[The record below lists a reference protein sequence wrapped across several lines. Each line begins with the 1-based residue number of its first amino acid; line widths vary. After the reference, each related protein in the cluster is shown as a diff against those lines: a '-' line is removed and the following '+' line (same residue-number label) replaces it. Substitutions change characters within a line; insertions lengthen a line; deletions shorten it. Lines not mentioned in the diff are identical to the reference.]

1 MAEKSF
7 LGIFEKLMSPL
18 HNMSIAL
25 TSIAALSV
33 HAFLTNVFEP
43 VTHLYHTVL
52 LTFPLTVTLLILAL
66 VLYNLD
72 WKKVSFLHV
81 ILSVI
86 PLALLLMLFTYIS
99 EKYGLEKMGENG
111 LHEKSAT
118 AEHEK
123 KDTVLYKPTTGNAPY
138 GMDGIKKMLEEQR
151 IADSIKLY
159 REQHPAWYEKYSLTR
174 AIAGAA
180 FFLWDRCVIMYTNY
194 GRIRFISGILLAL
207 FLAWYIQVKAINKLV
222 PPKKDEDK
230 NPFHELT
237 D

>member
-7 LGIFEKLMSPL
+7 FGIFEKLMSPL

-33 HAFLTNVFEP
+33 HAFLTYLFEP
-43 VTHLYHTVL
+43 VTHLYYSAL
-52 LTFPLTVTLLILAL
+52 LTFPLTVTILIVAL

-99 EKYGLEKMGENG
+99 EQFGLETMGEKG
-111 LHEKSAT
+111 LHEKTAT

-123 KDTVLYKPTTGNAPY
+123 KDTVLYKPTTSNSLY
-138 GMDGIKKMLEEQR
+138 GRDGINKMLEEQR
-151 IADSIKLY
+151 IADSVKLY
-159 REQHPAWYEKYSLTR
+159 REQHPAWYEKYQLTK
-174 AIAGAA
+174 AIAGAVI
-180 FFLWDRCVIMYTNY
+180 FLWDRCVIMYTNY

-222 PPKKDEDK
+222 PPKKDENK